1 MEKTKESVQRLQP
14 AYSLEPFRQA
24 KPEGNKICVLKV
36 QTGNDKLKSQF
47 RDVRGYLLLLVCLA
61 PPIVGLWKSKYAWH
75 RYSCV
80 VCIIFRMSAYSAII
94 SIFFKKKM
102 NHGTLWWFMSV
113 WVCSQHTRK
122 GVCVCVGGGGGERKV
137 CSFSWLQASAE
148 NFPSSPPLPAP
159 TSCLHYSRVFQATPV
174 TVRSGRSLK
183 PTGGTVLAF
192 LPVLPRGCWPLVR
205 SAARSLTVLCAVP
218 VVKKRGGVGLAG
230 IAPWEALG
238 RREAKASFEKRST
251 VAAMNRWALNWAE
264 LRCRLA
270 ASWRWEEPGIT
281 KSTASLV
288 ISVN

>member
-24 KPEGNKICVLKV
+24 KPEGNKICVFKV

-47 RDVRGYLLLLVCLA
+47 RDVRVYLLLLVCLA

-94 SIFFKKKM
+94 SIFFKKKWITVHCDGSCLFEFAPST
-102 NHGTLWWFMSV
+102 HG
-113 WVCSQHTRK
+113 R
-122 GVCVCVGGGGGERKV
+122 VCVCVGGGGGERKV
-137 CSFSWLQASAE
+137 CSFSWLRASAE

-270 ASWRWEEPGIT
+270 ASWRWEEPGIR